1 MRWLLLLPLVAA
13 CDRLRPPPRAERT
26 VDSVRTV
33 VAVAPDTP
41 PPVVA
46 PPPAPDST
54 PVTAPDSTVA
64 SAAPDSVVAV
74 AAPDSA
80 VVRPT
85 AFVIPAR
92 LAKLAPVP
100 EDEPMEFDAE
110 EFPVLPHVMHGDC
123 EGGTCAGA
131 FVAYACRPATL
142 LASTEPDAPVAARIP
157 EGELLQVRR
166 DLHMV
171 SAGIVVVKQD
181 FALDWD
187 EGRSDVIARA
197 DTVQLAEGD
206 TVFVLR
212 YLERGRWTWAYHGR
226 LHDSG
231 EFWSATTR
239 TGAKRGESE
248 YAVRRSLPTR
258 EEWWNVTRLD
268 GTSGWWLHAV
278 SGNRAEVEA
287 HGELQPVGVVRTPD
301 GCPAVKTRPP
311 VARATAALSQRLDHR

>member
-13 CDRLRPPPRAERT
+13 CDRLRPPPRAERA

-33 VAVAPDTP
+33 VAVARDTA

-46 PPPAPDST
+46 PPPPDST
-54 PVTAPDSTVA
+54 P
-64 SAAPDSVVAV
+64 V

-80 VVRPT
+80 VSAAPDSAAVVAAPDTAAVRHT

-92 LAKLAPVP
+92 LAKQAPVP
-100 EDEPMEFDAE
+100 EDEPIEFDSE
-110 EFPVLPHVMHGDC
+110 EFPVLPHVSHGDC
-123 EGGTCAGA
+123 EGDGCASS
-131 FVAYACRPATL
+131 FVAYACRPAVL
-142 LASTEPDAPVAARIP
+142 LATTEPDAPIAVRIAD
-157 EGELLQVRR
+157 GELLQVRR
-166 DLHMV
+166 DLHLA
-171 SAGIVVVKQD
+171 SAGIVVIKQD

-187 EGRSDVIARA
+187 EGRSDVVARA

-239 TGAKRGESE
+239 SGAKRGESE

-258 EEWWNVTRLD
+258 EQWWNVTRLD
-268 GTSGWWLHAV
+268 GTSGWWLQAV
-278 SGNRAEVEA
+278 SGNRSEAET
-287 HGELQPVGVVRTPD
+287 HGELQPVSVVRTPD
-301 GCPAVKTRPP
+301 GCPAGK
-311 VARATAALSQRLDHR
+311 ARASAHTPRLR